1 MEKIIAI
8 TNQKGGVG
16 KTTTAV
22 NLSAAVANCN
32 KKVLLIDMDP
42 QGNTTSGVGLD
53 KRKIKFSIYDV
64 LIKKIRAEE
73 AIIKTLFKNLSV
85 IPSNVALSGA
95 ELELANIENRE
106 YSLKESILPVMYMF
120 DYIFVDCPPSLGLI
134 TTNVLSLCDSIIVPI
149 QCEFYALEGLSQL
162 MSTVRRVKRQY
173 NEKLEMEGVLLT
185 MYDKRLKLTLQV
197 VDEVKNFFK
206 NQVFKTTIPRTVR
219 LSEAPSFGKPVMY
232 FDKYCKGSRA
242 YNDLAKELIK
252 KHKKKDN

>member
-22 NLSAAVANCN
+22 NLSAAVANGN

-73 AIIKTLFKNLSV
+73 AIIKTSFKNLSV

>member
-8 TNQKGGVG
+8 TNQMGGVG

>member
-22 NLSAAVANCN
+22 NLSAAVANGN

-53 KRKIKFSIYDV
+53 KRKIKFSIYD
-64 LIKKIRAEE
+64 
-73 AIIKTLFKNLSV
+73 AIIKTPFKNLSV